1 MNILHFYFD
10 NSWNLVLQV
19 NGIIILPV
27 ILIFVG
33 FFIKNKRNITK
44 LFKGIDID
52 CAELNIHGQKLK
64 LKPNNATINV
74 AYKLWVEINTRKIGQ
89 EIDYSNDVIEEV
101 YNSWYEF
108 FKVTRELLKEI
119 PAEKATEPNTKKI
132 IEITTCILN
141 EVIRPHLT
149 KWQARFRHWY
159 SKSEECG
166 LSPQKRQSQFVCSEN
181 SEIYNFS
188 ELKSDMTIVNET
200 LIEYKKILENIIF

>member
-10 NSWNLVLQV
+10 NSWNLVLQI
-19 NGIIILPV
+19 NWLIILP
-27 ILIFVG
+27 IAFIFVG
-33 FFIKNKRNITK
+33 FFIKNKRNIIK
-44 LFKGIDID
+44 LFKHIDID
-52 CAELNIHGQKLK
+52 CAELNIQGQKIK
-64 LKPNNATINV
+64 LKPNNTTINV

-132 IEITTCILN
+132 IEITTNILN

-159 SKSEECG
+159 SKSAKSD

-181 SEIYNFS
+181 CDIYNYT
-188 ELKSDMTIVNET
+188 ELKNDMEMVNKT
-200 LIEYKKILENIIF
+200 LIDYKKILENIIF

>member
-10 NSWNLVLQV
+10 NSWNLVLQI
-19 NGIIILPV
+19 NWLIILS
-27 ILIFVG
+27 IAFIFVG

-44 LFKGIDID
+44 LFKCIDID

-64 LKPNNATINV
+64 LKPNNTTINV

-101 YNSWYEF
+101 YNSWYDF
-108 FKVTRELLKEI
+108 FKLTRELLKEI
-119 PAEKATEPNTKKI
+119 PAEKAAEPNTKKI
-132 IEITTCILN
+132 IEITTSILN

-159 SKSEECG
+159 SKSAESS
-166 LSPQKRQSQFVCSEN
+166 LPPQKRQSQFVCSEN
-181 SEIYNFS
+181 CDIYNFT
-188 ELKSDMTIVNET
+188 ELKNDMEIVNKT
-200 LIEYKKILENIIF
+200 LIDYKKILENIIF

>member
-1 MNILHFYFD
+1 MNLLQIYFD
-10 NSWNLVLQV
+10 NNWNFIFQV
-19 NGIIILPV
+19 NWTVLLSILLILCGIII
-27 ILIFVG
+27 
-33 FFIKNKRNITK
+33 KNIRNIK
-44 LFKGIDID
+44 KYLKNIEID
-52 CAELNIHGQKLK
+52 CAELNIQGQKIK
-64 LKPNNATINV
+64 IKTNNSTINV

-89 EIDYSNDVIEEV
+89 VIDYSNDVIEEV

-149 KWQARFRHWY
+149 KWQARFRYWY

-166 LSPQKRQSQFVCSEN
+166 LSPQKRQAQFVCSEN

>member
-1 MNILHFYFD
+1 MNILNIYFD
-10 NSWNLVLQV
+10 NNWNVIFKVNWSILVSLMLV
-19 NGIIILPV
+19 ACGIL
-27 ILIFVG
+27 LKNFSH
-33 FFIKNKRNITK
+33 IKKCFRNIE
-44 LFKGIDID
+44 ID
-52 CAELNIHGQKLK
+52 CAELNIHGQKIK
-64 LKPNNATINV
+64 VKPNFNTINV

-89 EIDYSNDVIEEV
+89 VIDYSNDVIEEV

-159 SKSEECG
+159 SKSEESG
-166 LSPQKRQSQFVCSEN
+166 LSPQKRQAQFVCSEN

-188 ELKSDMTIVNET
+188 ELKRDMTIVNET